1 MQSNN
6 YWSSTPS
13 GSNAWNVNVNLNGS
27 NANANFNEDD
37 TSNPY
42 NVLGCLA
49 YWVITCM
56 RSDKPPLNAA
66 LPPFLYLSTNTT
78 TMAQSEDLP
87 IFKAS
92 YDLLEQL
99 TDLSKDLPK
108 FFRYSIGQRM
118 VDLCLDMLGNIY
130 RANMKRDKAEP
141 LTDLL
146 ICYRQLL
153 LLLRVCYKQKALS
166 TGRYAELVKLL
177 DSIGRQATGWRQKF
191 AGHE

>member
-1 MQSNN
+1 
-6 YWSSTPS
+6 
-13 GSNAWNVNVNLNGS
+13 
-27 NANANFNEDD
+27 
-37 TSNPY
+37 
-42 NVLGCLA
+42 
-49 YWVITCM
+49 
-56 RSDKPPLNAA
+56 
-66 LPPFLYLSTNTT
+66 
-78 TMAQSEDLP
+78 MAQSEDLP

-99 TDLSKDLPK
+99 TDLAKDLPK

-118 VDLCLDMLGNIY
+118 VDLCLDLLGNIY

-191 AGHE
+191 AGHD